1 MRRDLDPLI
10 DGGLQAP
17 IQAPIHAPI
26 AAPWP
31 QAHPFGNERLWL
43 DCLVEREILR
53 LRARY
58 ELSLDEL
65 RGLYISDRQVDALL
79 RQQAGQHGQPDAD
92 PAGALTRQAAQWREH
107 FNTGSPLALLGE
119 RLALAPADLELLF
132 VVLAPELDLRYETL
146 YAYLNNDIA
155 RKFATVDMA
164 RRLLGADV
172 VPHDAAALRSRI
184 GMLAAAG
191 ILVLADSGE
200 PRSTLGQG
208 LALAPPVAQFL
219 LGIPPAAQQMA
230 GMDEPWLEAV
240 ADAIGT
246 IGAPAAGSELIA
258 CRSDD
263 PERQAGWARRL
274 LARRGRHALHL
285 APHAL
290 LAGTS
295 PLLTARLAHAALV
308 LHDAAGTSRDAA
320 ADERLAGALRRALDA
335 GLDVL
340 WLVPPNWRPLPALS
354 RLPLTTFTLAAA
366 TGAERAQDWAD
377 AIHDTRLADA
387 GPPAAHMAEALAA
400 RFSLSGTR
408 IRQAVR
414 AAQALWAAD
423 PAIASGRE
431 ALDRAAR
438 QLAAQGLA
446 QVAELATRPHRW
458 PQLVLP
464 ATTLQLLHE
473 IAAAIA
479 CRERVFRDWN
489 MQGRTG
495 RSAGLMLLFAG
506 ASGTGKTM
514 AASVLANH
522 AGLDL
527 FRVDLASVVS
537 KYIGETEKNLERIF
551 SAAQDAD
558 AILLFDEADALL
570 GKRAEVKDAHD
581 RYANIE
587 VAYLL
592 QRMETHDGVVIL
604 ASNLPKN
611 LDPAFARRMHYTVE
625 FGRPNAVLREQLWRG
640 MFPAE
645 VPLAGDIDYA
655 FVAGQFELT
664 GGDIQTI
671 ALEAAFLAAGE
682 GSAVG
687 MAQLMRA
694 LSRRQTKH
702 GDPGAAARLRAH
714 QAVSAQGRA

>member
-10 DGGLQAP
+10 AGGRQAP
-17 IQAPIHAPI
+17 MP
-26 AAPWP
+26 APWP

-79 RQQAGQHGQPDAD
+79 RQQAGQLGQPDAD

-107 FNTGSPLALLGE
+107 FNAGSPLALLGE
-119 RLALAPADLELLF
+119 RLALAPDDLELLF

-155 RKFATVDMA
+155 RKVATVDMVC
-164 RRLLGADV
+164 RLLGADV
-172 VPHDAAALRSRI
+172 VPHDAAALRGRVRA
-184 GMLAAAG
+184 LAAAG
-191 ILVLADSGE
+191 ILVLADSDE
-200 PRSTLGQG
+200 QRSTLGQS

-219 LGIPPAAQQMA
+219 LGIPPAAQETA
-230 GMDEPWLEAV
+230 DADEPWLEAV
-240 ADAIGT
+240 ADAV
-246 IGAPAAGSELIA
+246 GAPTACSELIA

-295 PLLTARLAHAALV
+295 PLLAARLAHAALV

-320 ADERLAGALRRALDA
+320 ADERLAAALRRTLDG

-354 RLPLTTFTLAAA
+354 RLPLTTFTLPAA
-366 TGAERAQDWAD
+366 TGAERAREWAD
-377 AIHDTRLADA
+377 AIRDARLADA
-387 GPPAAHMAEALAA
+387 GQPAASLADTLAA

-423 PAIASGRE
+423 PAIASGHE

-473 IAAAIA
+473 IGAAIA
-479 CRERVFRDWN
+479 CREQVFRDWN

-570 GKRAEVKDAHD
+570 GKRAEVRDAHD

-655 FVAGQFELT
+655 FIAEQFELT
-664 GGDIQTI
+664 GGDIQAI

-702 GDPGAAARLRAH
+702 GDAGTAARFRAH
-714 QAVSAQGRA
+714 QDAAEHRRA

>member
-17 IQAPIHAPI
+17 IL
-26 AAPWP
+26 APWP

-79 RQQAGQHGQPDAD
+79 RQQAGQQGQPDAD

-107 FNTGSPLALLGE
+107 FNAGSPLALLGE

-146 YAYLNNDIA
+146 YAYLNNDIT

-184 GMLAAAG
+184 GTLAAAG

-200 PRSTLGQG
+200 PRSTLGQS

-219 LGIPPAAQQMA
+219 LGIPPAARQA
-230 GMDEPWLEAV
+230 GADEPWLETV
-240 ADAIGT
+240 ADTIGAIGT
-246 IGAPAAGSELIA
+246 PIACGELIA

-290 LAGTS
+290 LAGT
-295 PLLTARLAHAALV
+295 PALLSARLAHAALV
-308 LHDAAGTSRDAA
+308 LHDGSATSGATSRDAA

-354 RLPLTTFTLAAA
+354 RLPLTTFTLPAA

-377 AIHDTRLADA
+377 AIHDARLADA
-387 GPPAAHMAEALAA
+387 GPPAAHMAEAFAA

-423 PAIASGRE
+423 PAIANGRE

-714 QAVSAQGRA
+714 QAVSEQGRA

>member
-1 MRRDLDPLI
+1 MRRNLDPLI
-10 DGGLQAP
+10 AGGPQAP
-17 IQAPIHAPI
+17 MPP
-26 AAPWP
+26 PWP

-79 RQQAGQHGQPDAD
+79 RQQASHAGPGGAD
-92 PAGALTRQAAQWREH
+92 PSGALTRQAAQWREH
-107 FNTGSPLALLGE
+107 FNAGSPLALLGE

-132 VVLAPELDLRYETL
+132 IVLAPELDLRYETL

-155 RKFATVDMA
+155 RKFATVDLV

-184 GMLAAAG
+184 DALAAAG
-191 ILVLADSGE
+191 IVVLADSGDQ
-200 PRSTLGQG
+200 RSALGQG
-208 LALAPPVAQFL
+208 LALAQPVAQFL
-219 LGIPPAAQQMA
+219 LGI
-230 GMDEPWLEAV
+230 
-240 ADAIGT
+240 
-246 IGAPAAGSELIA
+246 APAAHEHADAGHLWLEPIAADAGTMPCAPGELIA

-263 PERQAGWARRL
+263 PDRQAGWACRL

-290 LAGTS
+290 LAGTAAMLS
-295 PLLTARLAHAALV
+295 ARLAHAALV
-308 LHDAAGTSRDAA
+308 LHDNAGTGRDAA
-320 ADERLAGALRRALDA
+320 ADERLAGALQRALCA

-340 WLVPPNWRPLPALS
+340 WLVPPNWRATPALS
-354 RLPLTTFTLAAA
+354 RLPLTTFALPAASS
-366 TGAERAQDWAD
+366 TERAQDWAN
-377 AIHDTRLADA
+377 AIHDARLADA
-387 GPPAAHMAEALAA
+387 GLSAEAMASALAA
-400 RFSLSGTR
+400 RFSLSGPR
-408 IRQAVR
+408 IRQAAR
-414 AAQALWAAD
+414 AAQALRAAD
-423 PAIASGRE
+423 PAIATHQD

-464 ATTLQLLHE
+464 ATTLQLLQE

-479 CRERVFRDWN
+479 CREQVFRDWN
-489 MQGRTG
+489 MQRRTG

-551 SAAQDAD
+551 TAAQDAD

-625 FGRPNAVLREQLWRG
+625 FGRPNAALREQLWRG
-640 MFPAE
+640 MFPAG
-645 VPLAGDIDYA
+645 VPLAADIDYA
-655 FVAGQFELT
+655 FVAEQFELT

-702 GDPGAAARLRAH
+702 GDPGTAARLRAH
-714 QAVSAQGRA
+714 QAASNGGRA

>member
-1 MRRDLDPLI
+1 MRRDFDPSASPGPALC
-10 DGGLQAP
+10 ATP
-17 IQAPIHAPI
+17 P
-26 AAPWP
+26 PWP
-31 QAHPFGNERLWL
+31 QPHPFGNERLWL
-43 DCLVEREILR
+43 DCLIEREILR

-79 RQQAGQHGQPDAD
+79 RQQAGQLGAAPGAD
-92 PAGALTRQAAQWREH
+92 PAAALTRQAAQWHEH
-107 FNTGSPLALLGE
+107 FDAGSPLALLGE

-132 VVLAPELDLRYETL
+132 IVLAPELDLRYETL
-146 YAYLNNDIA
+146 YAYLNNDIG
-155 RKFATVDMA
+155 RKAATVDMV
-164 RRLLGADV
+164 RRL
-172 VPHDAAALRSRI
+172 HDADLIPADGAGLRARIAA
-184 GMLAAAG
+184 LAAAG
-191 ILVLADSGE
+191 ILELADTE
-200 PRSTLGQG
+200 ERRSSLGQG
-208 LALAPPVAQFL
+208 LALARPVVQFL
-219 LGIPPAAQQMA
+219 LGIPPAAQA
-230 GMDEPWLEAV
+230 RPCGDACEPWLETV
-240 ADAIGT
+240 ASDAST
-246 IGAPAAGSELIA
+246 LATFANAPGGELVA

-263 PERQAGWARRL
+263 ADRQAGWVRHM
-274 LARRGRHALHL
+274 LARRGRHGLHL
-285 APHAL
+285 APPAL
-290 LAGTS
+290 LTGPAV
-295 PLLTARLAHAALV
+295 LQLARLAGAALV
-308 LHDAAGTSRDAA
+308 LHEPAHASREPAT
-320 ADERLAGALRRALDA
+320 DERMAAALRRAGDA

-340 WLVPPNWRPLPALS
+340 WLVPPGWRPAPAFGQ
-354 RLPLTTFTLAAA
+354 LPLTTVGLTAA
-366 TGAERAQDWAD
+366 GIAERAADWAE
-377 AIHDTRLADA
+377 AICGARLADA
-387 GPPAAHMAEALAA
+387 HEPAEATAGQLAC
-400 RFSLSGTR
+400 RFSLAGAR
-408 IRQAVR
+408 IRVVAR
-414 AAQALWAAD
+414 AAQALRAAD
-423 PAIASGRE
+423 PTIASGRE
-431 ALDRAAR
+431 ALERAAR
-438 QLAAQGLA
+438 QLAAQALA
-446 QVAELATRPHRW
+446 QVAQHATKPHRW

-479 CRERVFRDWN
+479 SREQVFRGWN

-522 AGLDL
+522 VGLDL
-527 FRVDLASVVS
+527 FRVDLASVIS
-537 KYIGETEKNLERIF
+537 KYIGETEKNLELIF
-551 SAAQDAD
+551 TAAQDAD

-592 QRMETHDGVVIL
+592 QKMEEHDGVVIL

-640 MFPAE
+640 IFPAE

-655 FVAGQFELT
+655 FLAGQFELT

-671 ALEAAFLAAGE
+671 ALEAAFLAAGD
-682 GSAVG
+682 GSPVG

-702 GDPGAAARLRAH
+702 GDPGAAARFRAH
-714 QAVSAQGRA
+714 LGTIEGGRA

>member
-10 DGGLQAP
+10 AGGPQAP
-17 IQAPIHAPI
+17 MP
-26 AAPWP
+26 APWP

-79 RQQAGQHGQPDAD
+79 RQQAGQDGQPDAD

-107 FNTGSPLALLGE
+107 FNAGSPLALLGE

-132 VVLAPELDLRYETL
+132 IVLAPELDLRYETL
-146 YAYLNNDIA
+146 YAYLNNDIT
-155 RKFATVDMA
+155 RKFATVDMVC
-164 RRLLGADV
+164 RLLGADG
-172 VPHDAAALRSRI
+172 VPHDAAALRGRI
-184 GMLAAAG
+184 GTLAAAG
-191 ILVLADSGE
+191 ILVLADGAE
-200 PRSTLGQG
+200 QRSALGQG
-208 LALAPPVAQFL
+208 LALVPPAVRFL
-219 LGIPPAAQQMA
+219 LGIPPPAQEIP
-230 GMDEPWLEAV
+230 GTDEPWLETV
-240 ADAIGT
+240 
-246 IGAPAAGSELIA
+246 AAGDHTAPHTRHTSHASAELIA
-258 CRSDD
+258 CRGDD
-263 PERQAGWARRL
+263 AGRQAGWARQL
-274 LARRGRHALHL
+274 LACRGRHALHL
-285 APHAL
+285 APAAL
-290 LAGTS
+290 LSGTAA
-295 PLLTARLAHAALV
+295 LLCARLAGAALV
-308 LHDAAGTSRDAA
+308 LHEAAGRDPA
-320 ADERLAGALRRALDA
+320 ADERLAGALRHALDT
-335 GLDVL
+335 GVDVL
-340 WLVPPNWRPLPALS
+340 WLVPPGWHPTPALA
-354 RLPLTTFTLAAA
+354 RLPLTSFALRAASS
-366 TGAERAQDWAD
+366 AERARDWAD
-377 AIHDTRLADA
+377 ALHDA
-387 GPPAAHMAEALAA
+387 GPGDGGPAAQAMAGMLAG

-408 IRQAVR
+408 IRQAAR
-414 AAQALWAAD
+414 AARALRAAD
-423 PAIASGRE
+423 PAIGPDE

-479 CRERVFRDWN
+479 CREQVFREWN

-495 RSAGLMLLFAG
+495 RSAGLMVLFAG

-551 SAAQDAD
+551 SAARDAD

-625 FGRPNAVLREQLWRG
+625 FGRPNAALREQLWRG
-640 MFPAE
+640 MFPPG
-645 VPLAGDIDYA
+645 VPLTGDIDYT
-655 FVAGQFELT
+655 FVAGEFELT

-671 ALEAAFLAAGE
+671 ALEAALLAAGE

-702 GDPGAAARLRAH
+702 GDPGAAARFRAY
-714 QAVSAQGRA
+714 QDTVERGRA

>member
-10 DGGLQAP
+10 AGGPQAP
-17 IQAPIHAPI
+17 MP
-26 AAPWP
+26 APWP

-107 FNTGSPLALLGE
+107 FNAGSPLALLGE
-119 RLALAPADLELLF
+119 RLELAAADLELLF

-146 YAYLNNDIA
+146 YAYLNNDIT
-155 RKFATVDMA
+155 RKFATVDMVC
-164 RRLLGADV
+164 RLLGVDGI
-172 VPHDAAALRSRI
+172 PHDAAAMRMRI
-184 GMLAAAG
+184 GTLAASG

-200 PRSTLGQG
+200 QRSTLGQS
-208 LALAPPVAQFL
+208 LALAPPVARFL
-219 LGIPPAAQQMA
+219 LGIPPAAQEMA
-230 GMDEPWLEAV
+230 GADEPWLEAV
-240 ADAIGT
+240 ADAIG
-246 IGAPAAGSELIA
+246 APIAGGELIA

-295 PLLTARLAHAALV
+295 PLLTARLAHAVLV
-308 LHDAAGTSRDAA
+308 LHDAGGTSRDAA
-320 ADERLAGALRRALDA
+320 ADERLAAALRHALDA

-340 WLVPPNWRPLPALS
+340 WLVPPNWRPLPTLS
-354 RLPLTTFTLAAA
+354 RLPLTVFTLPAA

-377 AIHDTRLADA
+377 AIHDARLADA
-387 GPPAAHMAEALAA
+387 GQPAADMAKALAA

-514 AASVLANH
+514 AASVLAND

-558 AILLFDEADALL
+558 AVLLFDEADALL

-625 FGRPNAVLREQLWRG
+625 FGRPNAALREQLWRG
-640 MFPAE
+640 MFPPG
-645 VPLAGDIDYA
+645 VPLTGDIDYM
-655 FVAGQFELT
+655 FVAGEFELT

-671 ALEAAFLAAGE
+671 ALEAALLAAGE

-702 GDPGAAARLRAH
+702 GDPGAAARFRAY
-714 QAVSAQGRA
+714 QDTVERGRA